1 MDFPDSPCLFLAV
14 PMGRGTGTALAHW
27 RARRGVPLDVTC
39 LPGVE
44 LLSSRERELCAAARL
59 LPAHYLALK
68 DVMLRDAEK
77 NGAISRT
84 EVRPRVA
91 GCGACIAV

>member
-1 MDFPDSPCLFLAV
+1 
-14 PMGRGTGTALAHW
+14 MGRGTGTALAHW